1 MTLKDYQNISS
12 KEDLPRIN
20 RSYDAFKTVRGTSP
34 YYEAAKK
41 NLMAILR
48 QKGCPTLFL
57 TLSCAEYKWDNLI
70 KEILQVKEKRIV
82 DINEVTN
89 MSSSARNKLLIEN
102 PVISTLHFSK
112 RMDKIFRY
120 FQTTDAFKPYRMADY
135 FFRIEFQ
142 ARGAPHL
149 HSLIYLEEERID
161 EESGEIEWKPVK
173 SMYQETDN
181 NEQRQEI
188 IDSIERCAEHL
199 ICASLSDIQCDDC
212 NSSED
217 PGSMKNTDCPNCKE
231 IIERVQNFNCGH
243 SCGFSC
249 HKKKRQLTIKED
261 EGHGYLDKQMAEE
274 EMVHLL
280 CRYGFPKE
288 VMEETTFIPAIPKD
302 IDAKVLEKMKA
313 DYKKLRKYMI
323 RQTSTEEKW
332 KVFKEMTYEEFL
344 FKAGFM
350 PEDNDKTQEDRVKMA
365 HSRYLECLAVGL
377 KGNGKI
383 FPKRKCADVYTNNFN
398 INLMKIHEANMDIQL
413 VSDPWCCCE
422 YVTDYIT
429 KAEAGRSDVLQSV
442 DDEGKDLT
450 QQGVLNQISQ
460 NIDKKREVSIQEGCY
475 RLLGLSMVK
484 SSVRVK
490 FVHTNHPSK
499 RDGLLK
505 GNLSELDPNDSP
517 FHFNIINYYESRPY
531 DDLYSAD
538 EHLLDQIQI
547 ESWKSMCLA
556 DFVSLFDII
565 YGTKKEKELKPNE
578 FELLDGKGRIK
589 IRNRR
594 AILRYYL
601 KYDNDLENRRGKL
614 ILFLPFRNEMSEIH
628 EMDIDE
634 LYDYNLSTILEN
646 QSKYEFKFQGKT
658 MAQILSE
665 FEENREVEEDEDED
679 EAELLETTTAEDL
692 ESFQKEFDNWKNEG
706 TKGLTGLK
714 QFVDVLNPTEHQN
727 LVAGLNYQQRKL
739 HNDLVERECAIEEEK
754 EAFHVFISG
763 EAGTGKSY
771 LTKVIMESFKQLHVK
786 SGNDL
791 SKPSILCLCP
801 TATAAFIVGG
811 KTIESAL
818 QLQGSNYTY
827 KKLSA
832 ERETD
837 LKFKYDE
844 VETIFCDEIS
854 MIGSGKLAK
863 INYRLQDLS
872 HGKNRKLFM
881 GGRSSIVTGDLFQL
895 PPVKDKYIFMNTPL
909 DDRPKMAPSHWDEN
923 YKIAFLTEK
932 MRSQGEI
939 AFGETCDRI
948 ARDEI
953 TDDDVEFLQTLV
965 RKCPNEEDNEF
976 FKNGDISII
985 VTTNDKREKINN
997 AKLEELLP
1005 NEVAIS
1011 STCEDKCTNLLDAPP
1026 PPKDINYTS
1035 TKGLPSK
1042 IQLKVDAPIMI
1053 TLNDPKFK
1061 DDGITNGARGYID
1074 SFQFEEENANQLKAI
1089 WVVFKE
1095 KTVGQRLRR
1104 ERRDLRA
1111 FHKPNSNDAVPIE
1124 VKKTC
1129 FEVNQGNL
1137 KYVRTQFPMVLG
1149 YAITSHK
1156 SQGQTMSEVII
1167 DFSSGDRK
1175 KGLILYQAHFM
1186 WL

>member
-1 MTLKDYQNISS
+1 M
-12 KEDLPRIN
+12 
-20 RSYDAFKTVRGTSP
+20 
-34 YYEAAKK
+34 
-41 NLMAILR
+41 
-48 QKGCPTLFL
+48 
-57 TLSCAEYKWDNLI
+57 
-70 KEILQVKEKRIV
+70 
-82 DINEVTN
+82 
-89 MSSSARNKLLIEN
+89 
-102 PVISTLHFSK
+102 
-112 RMDKIFRY
+112 
-120 FQTTDAFKPYRMADY
+120 
-135 FFRIEFQ
+135 
-142 ARGAPHL
+142 
-149 HSLIYLEEERID
+149 
-161 EESGEIEWKPVK
+161 
-173 SMYQETDN
+173 
-181 NEQRQEI
+181 
-188 IDSIERCAEHL
+188 
-199 ICASLSDIQCDDC
+199 
-212 NSSED
+212 
-217 PGSMKNTDCPNCKE
+217 
-231 IIERVQNFNCGH
+231 
-243 SCGFSC
+243 
-249 HKKKRQLTIKED
+249 
-261 EGHGYLDKQMAEE
+261 
-274 EMVHLL
+274 
-280 CRYGFPKE
+280 
-288 VMEETTFIPAIPKD
+288 
-302 IDAKVLEKMKA
+302 
-313 DYKKLRKYMI
+313 
-323 RQTSTEEKW
+323 
-332 KVFKEMTYEEFL
+332 
-344 FKAGFM
+344 
-350 PEDNDKTQEDRVKMA
+350 
-365 HSRYLECLAVGL
+365 
-377 KGNGKI
+377 
-383 FPKRKCADVYTNNFN
+383 
-398 INLMKIHEANMDIQL
+398 
-413 VSDPWCCCE
+413 
-422 YVTDYIT
+422 
-429 KAEAGRSDVLQSV
+429 
-442 DDEGKDLT
+442 
-450 QQGVLNQISQ
+450 
-460 NIDKKREVSIQEGCY
+460 
-475 RLLGLSMVK
+475 
-484 SSVRVK
+484 
-490 FVHTNHPSK
+490 
-499 RDGLLK
+499 
-505 GNLSELDPNDSP
+505 
-517 FHFNIINYYESRPY
+517 
-531 DDLYSAD
+531 
-538 EHLLDQIQI
+538 
-547 ESWKSMCLA
+547 
-556 DFVSLFDII
+556 
-565 YGTKKEKELKPNE
+565 
-578 FELLDGKGRIK
+578 
-589 IRNRR
+589 
-594 AILRYYL
+594 
-601 KYDNDLENRRGKL
+601 
-614 ILFLPFRNEMSEIH
+614 
-628 EMDIDE
+628 
-634 LYDYNLSTILEN
+634 
-646 QSKYEFKFQGKT
+646 
-658 MAQILSE
+658 
-665 FEENREVEEDEDED
+665 
-679 EAELLETTTAEDL
+679 
-692 ESFQKEFDNWKNEG
+692 
-706 TKGLTGLK
+706 
-714 QFVDVLNPTEHQN
+714 
-727 LVAGLNYQQRKL
+727 
-739 HNDLVERECAIEEEK
+739 
-754 EAFHVFISG
+754 FISG

-985 VTTNDKREKINN
+985 VTANDKREKINN

-1124 VKKTC
+1124 FKKTC

-1137 KYVRTQFPMVLG
+1137 K
-1149 YAITSHK
+1149 
-1156 SQGQTMSEVII
+1156 
-1167 DFSSGDRK
+1167 
-1175 KGLILYQAHFM
+1175 
-1186 WL
+1186 